1 MSGTYK
7 PCISPYL
14 YYINWNLSNCS
25 FALTDYDFE
34 CVFLMCDRKWYSM
47 PSDER
52 LDWKYKCKNDPKKF
66 TPHPLLERLIR
77 GVKGNAFDEHPPK
90 CKHYKTFAT
99 KKSLVRMNMK
109 DIRSRYLFD
118 DKE

>member
-1 MSGTYK
+1 MSEAYK

-34 CVFLMCDRKWYSM
+34 CVFLMCDRKWFSM

-52 LDWKYKCKNDPKKF
+52 KIIGSDG
-66 TPHPLLERLIR
+66 HERYP
-77 GVKGNAFDEHPPK
+77 FE
-90 CKHYKTFAT
+90 
-99 KKSLVRMNMK
+99 KSA
-109 DIRSRYLFD
+109 
-118 DKE
+118 

>member
-1 MSGTYK
+1 MSEAYK
-7 PCISPYL
+7 PCISPYM

-52 LDWKYKCKNDPKKF
+52 LDWKYKSKRDPKKF

-77 GVKGNAFDEHPPK
+77 GVKGNAFDEHPPMS
-90 CKHYKTFAT
+90 
-99 KKSLVRMNMK
+99 KSLARMNMK
-109 DIRSRYLFD
+109 DIRSRYLFG